1 VSGRS
6 SQVEFPTC
14 EMAIPGD
21 DFPRPLPD
29 DPKTVVMALETGSA
43 EWDRGELNEAVRW
56 IRRAADAAEA
66 SGDDLRALSLARMAA
81 DLKSTLELPAT
92 IPPREPLA
100 PFDDFNDETIV
111 DSPVALFAQKAA
123 RPGAADAGQE
133 ESEDEAAERPTSPS
147 KSGNAR
153 DQRSRVRPR
162 TALRVAISSATA
174 SDGTLRVRVLDES
187 SAVPG
192 GEAEALL
199 VVLDPDAQLPGLGP
213 LV

>member
-1 VSGRS
+1 VSHEP
-6 SQVEFPTC
+6 SQVELPTC

-21 DFPRPLPD
+21 DFPKPLPD

-66 SGDDLRALSLARMAA
+66 SGDDMRALSLARMAA

-100 PFDDFNDETIV
+100 AFDDYNDKTIV
-111 DSPVALFAQKAA
+111 DSPVALFAQKPAMAA
-123 RPGAADAGQE
+123 VADRAE
-133 ESEDEAAERPTSPS
+133 DDDEAAERPTSPS

-162 TALRVAISSATA
+162 AALRVAISSAIA
-174 SDGTLRVRVLDES
+174 SDGTLRVRVLDDS

-199 VVLDPDAQLPGLGP
+199 VVLDPDAQLPGFGP
-213 LV
+213 LL

>member
-1 VSGRS
+1 
-6 SQVEFPTC
+6 
-14 EMAIPGD
+14 MAIPGD

-66 SGDDLRALSLARMAA
+66 SGDDMRALSLARMAA

-92 IPPREPLA
+92 IPPRDA
-100 PFDDFNDETIV
+100 PASFDDFADKTIV
-111 DSPVALFAQKAA
+111 DSAVALFAQKPAVAA
-123 RPGAADAGQE
+123 VADGD
-133 ESEDEAAERPTSPS
+133 EDEAAERPTSPS
-147 KSGNAR
+147 KPGNAR

-199 VVLDPDAQLPGLGP
+199 VVLDPDAQLPGFGP